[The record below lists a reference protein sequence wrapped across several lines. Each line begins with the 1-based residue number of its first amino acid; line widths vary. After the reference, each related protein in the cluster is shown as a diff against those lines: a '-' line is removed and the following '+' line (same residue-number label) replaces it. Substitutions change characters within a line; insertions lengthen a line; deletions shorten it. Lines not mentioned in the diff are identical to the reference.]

1 MTNYPF
7 LKNLL
12 ISIFSVDVGLE
23 ESSEIAALGRVLSNP
38 SQKLKIEEEL
48 RQLFQDTTISW
59 SDLLDNDEYVV
70 YPADN
75 EDDAKKYII
84 DNLWSRVFPNNPA
97 P

>member
-1 MTNYPF
+1 MANYPF

-23 ESSEIAALGRVLSNP
+23 ENSEIATLERILSNP

-48 RQLFQDTTISW
+48 KRLFQDTTISW
-59 SDLLDNDEYVV
+59 PDLLDNDEYVV

-84 DNLWSRVFPNNPA
+84 DNLWRKVFPHNQTP
-97 P
+97 